1 MGAGRPS
8 RWTTLI
14 EAESWM
20 RVDLELERKA
30 QG

>member
-14 EAESWM
+14 EAELWI
-20 RVDLELERKA
+20 RVDSGLERKA